1 MKIFK
6 PTEIQPGI
14 QFVGLGFHLLERQYK
29 GSTMYLNVL
38 NMTKLSLW
46 RVIFQCLFMTTGFN
60 KPSNDLS
67 SFLPQSLSLFIVT
80 VNYPIERLHH
90 FCQQGLQLTGRCFK
104 DVLGTT
110 SSFRNTLLWLPLFL
124 SKNRTALANPMSKLE
139 PKNQEPLWIRLQL
152 QRETW

>member
-14 QFVGLGFHLLERQYK
+14 QFGGLGFHLLERQNK

-60 KPSNDLS
+60 KSAM
-67 SFLPQSLSLFIVT
+67 T
-80 VNYPIERLHH
+80 Y
-90 FCQQGLQLTGRCFK
+90 
-104 DVLGTT
+104 
-110 SSFRNTLLWLPLFL
+110 
-124 SKNRTALANPMSKLE
+124 LASYHNP
-139 PKNQEPLWIRLQL
+139 
-152 QRETW
+152 